1 MKTCPFFG
9 ICGGC
14 RYDFT
19 APDYR
24 DKKMDLIRDWEL
36 SFEPFWTDA
45 GARRRADFAFAG
57 GRFGFFVGGRKDIVQ
72 ITHCQNLVPEINMV
86 LPKIAALP
94 FDGAGA
100 ALVTACENG
109 IDLAV
114 TSNVPYF
121 SREFKSA
128 ATGAGCIRVTWNGT
142 VVCQTDT
149 PRVRFGDA
157 VVDYPAGAFLQP
169 TMDSERAMRAF
180 VVKNAAGAKHI
191 ADLFCGIGNFTYA
204 LGVAGQGRDGAS
216 KTSVDGRG
224 RDGASK
230 TSVDGQGRDGASKT
244 SVDGFDIIGIG
255 VKRDLFK
262 NPLTAKMLNSYDLV
276 VMDPPRAGADAQ
288 CHELARSNV
297 RRVIYVSCNPNTLRR
312 DTETLMRAGFTV
324 RDIAAF
330 DQFVGSP
337 HWELAVVFEK

>member
-24 DKKMDLIRDWEL
+24 DKKLDLIHNWEL
-36 SFEPFWTDA
+36 SFEPFWTEA
-45 GARRRADFAFAG
+45 GARRRADFAFAD

-72 ITHCQNLVPEINMV
+72 ITHCQNLVSEINRV

-94 FDGAGA
+94 FDGAGS

-114 TSNVPYF
+114 ASNVPYF
-121 SREFKSA
+121 SREFKTA
-128 ATGAGCIRVTWNGT
+128 AAGAGCIRVTWNGT

-149 PRVRFGDA
+149 PRVRFGGV

-169 TMDSERAMRAF
+169 TMDSERAMRTF

-204 LGVAGQGRDGAS
+204 LGA
-216 KTSVDGRG
+216 
-224 RDGASK
+224 
-230 TSVDGQGRDGASKT
+230 
-244 SVDGFDIIGIG
+244 DGFDIMGIG

-262 NPLTAKMLNSYDLV
+262 NPLSAKMLNNYDLV

-288 CHELARSNV
+288 CKELARSNV

-312 DTETLMRAGFTV
+312 DTEILMRAGFTV

-337 HWELAVVFEK
+337 HWELAVVFAR

>member
-24 DKKMDLIRDWEL
+24 DKKLDLIHNWEL

-45 GARRRADFAFAG
+45 GARRRADFAFAD
-57 GRFGFFVGGRKDIVQ
+57 GRFGFFVAGRKDIVQ

-94 FDGAGA
+94 FDGAGS

-121 SREFKSA
+121 SREFKTA
-128 ATGAGCIRVTWNGT
+128 AAGAGCIRVTWNGA

-149 PRVRFGDA
+149 PRVRFGNA

-169 TMDSERAMRAF
+169 TADSERAMRAF
-180 VVKNAAGAKHI
+180 VVKNATGAKHI

-204 LGVAGQGRDGAS
+204 LGA
-216 KTSVDGRG
+216 
-224 RDGASK
+224 
-230 TSVDGQGRDGASKT
+230 
-244 SVDGFDIIGIG
+244 DGFDIMGIG

-262 NPLTAKMLNSYDLV
+262 NPLSAKMLNNYDLV

-288 CHELARSNV
+288 CRELARSNV

-312 DTETLMRAGFTV
+312 DTEILMRAGFMV

>member
-24 DKKMDLIRDWEL
+24 DKKLDLIHNWEL
-36 SFEPFWTDA
+36 SFEPFWTDV
-45 GARRRADFAFAG
+45 GARRRADFAFAD

-94 FDGAGA
+94 FDGAGS

-121 SREFKSA
+121 SREFKTA
-128 ATGAGCIRVTWNGT
+128 AAGAGCIRVTWNGA

-149 PRVRFGDA
+149 PRVRFGGV

-169 TMDSERAMRAF
+169 TMDSERAMRTF

-204 LGVAGQGRDGAS
+204 LGA
-216 KTSVDGRG
+216 
-224 RDGASK
+224 
-230 TSVDGQGRDGASKT
+230 
-244 SVDGFDIIGIG
+244 DGFDIMGIG

-262 NPLTAKMLNSYDLV
+262 NPLSAKMLNSYDLV

-288 CHELARSNV
+288 CKELARSNV

-312 DTETLMRAGFTV
+312 DTEILMRAGFTV

-337 HWELAVVFEK
+337 HWELAVVFER

>member
-24 DKKMDLIRDWEL
+24 DKKLDLIHNWEL
-36 SFEPFWTDA
+36 SFEPFWTEA
-45 GARRRADFAFAG
+45 GARRRADFAFAD

-72 ITHCQNLVPEINMV
+72 ITHCQNLVSEINRV

-94 FDGAGA
+94 FDGAGS

-121 SREFKSA
+121 SREFKTA
-128 ATGAGCIRVTWNGT
+128 AAGAGCIRVTWNGA

-149 PRVRFGDA
+149 PRVRFGGV

-169 TMDSERAMRAF
+169 TADSERAMRAF

-204 LGVAGQGRDGAS
+204 LGA
-216 KTSVDGRG
+216 
-224 RDGASK
+224 
-230 TSVDGQGRDGASKT
+230 
-244 SVDGFDIIGIG
+244 DGFDIMGIG

-262 NPLTAKMLNSYDLV
+262 NPLTAKMLNNYDLV

-288 CHELARSNV
+288 CRELARSNV

-337 HWELAVVFEK
+337 HWELAVVFER

>member
-24 DKKMDLIRDWEL
+24 DKKLDLIHNWEL
-36 SFEPFWTDA
+36 SFEPFWTDV
-45 GARRRADFAFAG
+45 GARRRADFAFAD

-72 ITHCQNLVPEINMV
+72 ITHCQNLVSEINRV

-94 FDGAGA
+94 FDGAGS

-121 SREFKSA
+121 SREFKTA
-128 ATGAGCIRVTWNGT
+128 ATGAGCIRVTWNGA

-149 PRVRFGDA
+149 PRVRFGG
-157 VVDYPAGAFLQP
+157 VVADYPAGAFLQP

-204 LGVAGQGRDGAS
+204 LGA
-216 KTSVDGRG
+216 
-224 RDGASK
+224 
-230 TSVDGQGRDGASKT
+230 
-244 SVDGFDIIGIG
+244 DGFDIMGIG

-262 NPLTAKMLNSYDLV
+262 NPLSAKMLNNYDLV

-288 CHELARSNV
+288 CRELARSNV

-312 DTETLMRAGFTV
+312 DTEILMRAGFTV

-337 HWELAVVFEK
+337 HWELAVVFER

>member
-24 DKKMDLIRDWEL
+24 DKKLDLIHNWEL

-45 GARRRADFAFAG
+45 GARRRADFAFAD

-72 ITHCQNLVPEINMV
+72 ITHCQNLVPEINRV

-94 FDGAGA
+94 FDGAGS

-121 SREFKSA
+121 SREFKTA
-128 ATGAGCIRVTWNGT
+128 AAGAGCIRVTWNGA

-149 PRVRFGDA
+149 PRVRFGGV

-169 TMDSERAMRAF
+169 TADSERAMRAF

-204 LGVAGQGRDGAS
+204 LGA
-216 KTSVDGRG
+216 
-224 RDGASK
+224 
-230 TSVDGQGRDGASKT
+230 
-244 SVDGFDIIGIG
+244 DGFDIMGIG

-262 NPLTAKMLNSYDLV
+262 NPLTAKMLNNYDLV

-288 CHELARSNV
+288 CKELARSNV

>member
-24 DKKMDLIRDWEL
+24 DKKLDLIHNWEL
-36 SFEPFWTDA
+36 SFEPFWTEA
-45 GARRRADFAFAG
+45 GARRRADFAFAD

-72 ITHCQNLVPEINMV
+72 ITHCQNLVSEINRV

-94 FDGAGA
+94 FDGAGS

-114 TSNVPYF
+114 ASNVPYF
-121 SREFKSA
+121 SREFKTA
-128 ATGAGCIRVTWNGT
+128 AAGAGCIRVTWNGT

-149 PRVRFGDA
+149 PRVRFGGV

-169 TMDSERAMRAF
+169 TMDSERAMRTF

-204 LGVAGQGRDGAS
+204 LGA
-216 KTSVDGRG
+216 
-224 RDGASK
+224 
-230 TSVDGQGRDGASKT
+230 
-244 SVDGFDIIGIG
+244 DGFDIMGIG

-262 NPLTAKMLNSYDLV
+262 NPLSAKMLNSYDLV

-288 CHELARSNV
+288 CKELARSNV

-312 DTETLMRAGFTV
+312 DTEILMRAGFTV

-337 HWELAVVFEK
+337 HWELAVVFER

>member
-24 DKKMDLIRDWEL
+24 DKKLDLIHNWEL

-45 GARRRADFAFAG
+45 GARRRADFAFAD

-72 ITHCQNLVPEINMV
+72 ITHCQNLVPEINRV

-94 FDGAGA
+94 FDGAGS

-121 SREFKSA
+121 SREFKTA
-128 ATGAGCIRVTWNGT
+128 AAGAGCIRVTWNGA

-149 PRVRFGDA
+149 PRVRFGGV

-169 TMDSERAMRAF
+169 TADSERAMRAF

-204 LGVAGQGRDGAS
+204 LGA
-216 KTSVDGRG
+216 
-224 RDGASK
+224 
-230 TSVDGQGRDGASKT
+230 
-244 SVDGFDIIGIG
+244 DGFDIMGIG

-262 NPLTAKMLNSYDLV
+262 NPLTAKMLNNYDLV

-288 CHELARSNV
+288 CKELARSNV

-312 DTETLMRAGFTV
+312 DTETLMHAGFTV

-337 HWELAVVFEK
+337 HWELAVVFAR

>member
-24 DKKMDLIRDWEL
+24 DKKLDLIHNWEL

-45 GARRRADFAFAG
+45 GARRRADFAFAD
-57 GRFGFFVGGRKDIVQ
+57 GRFGFFVGGHKDIVQ
-72 ITHCQNLVPEINMV
+72 ITHCQNLVSEINRV
-86 LPKIAALP
+86 LPKIAVLP

-121 SREFKSA
+121 SREFKTA
-128 ATGAGCIRVTWNGT
+128 AAGAGCIRVTWNGA

-149 PRVRFGDA
+149 PRMRFGDV

-169 TMDSERAMRAF
+169 TADSERAMRTF
-180 VVKNAAGAKHI
+180 VMKNATGAKHI

-204 LGVAGQGRDGAS
+204 LDA
-216 KTSVDGRG
+216 
-224 RDGASK
+224 
-230 TSVDGQGRDGASKT
+230 
-244 SVDGFDIIGIG
+244 DGFDIMGIG

-262 NPLTAKMLNSYDLV
+262 NPLTAKMLNNYDLV

-288 CHELARSNV
+288 CKELARSNV

-312 DTETLMRAGFTV
+312 DTEILMRAGFTV
-324 RDIAAF
+324 RDIAVF

-337 HWELAVVFEK
+337 HWELAVVFER

>member
-24 DKKMDLIRDWEL
+24 DKKLDLIHNWEL

-45 GARRRADFAFAG
+45 GARRRADFAFAD

-72 ITHCQNLVPEINMV
+72 ITHCQNLVPEINRV

-94 FDGAGA
+94 FDGAGS

-121 SREFKSA
+121 SREFKTA
-128 ATGAGCIRVTWNGT
+128 AAGAGCIRVTWNGA

-149 PRVRFGDA
+149 PRVRFGGV

-169 TMDSERAMRAF
+169 TADSERAMRTF
-180 VVKNAAGAKHI
+180 VVKNATGAKHI

-204 LGVAGQGRDGAS
+204 LGA
-216 KTSVDGRG
+216 
-224 RDGASK
+224 
-230 TSVDGQGRDGASKT
+230 
-244 SVDGFDIIGIG
+244 DGFDIMGIG

-262 NPLTAKMLNSYDLV
+262 NPLTAKMLNNYDLV

-288 CHELARSNV
+288 CKELARSNV

>member
-24 DKKMDLIRDWEL
+24 DKKLDLIHNWEL

-45 GARRRADFAFAG
+45 GARRRADFAFAD

-72 ITHCQNLVPEINMV
+72 ITHCQNLVSEINRV

-94 FDGAGA
+94 FDGAGS

-114 TSNVPYF
+114 ASNVPYF
-121 SREFKSA
+121 SREFKTA
-128 ATGAGCIRVTWNGT
+128 ATGAGCIRVTWNGA

-149 PRVRFGDA
+149 PRVRFGGV

-169 TMDSERAMRAF
+169 TADSERAMRTF
-180 VVKNAAGAKHI
+180 VVKNATGAKHI

-204 LGVAGQGRDGAS
+204 LGADGH
-216 KTSVDGRG
+216 G

-244 SVDGFDIIGIG
+244 SIDGFDIVGPFN
-255 VKRDLFK
+255 KRDLFK
-262 NPLTAKMLNSYDLV
+262 NPLTAKMLNNYDLV

-288 CHELARSNV
+288 CKELARSNV

-337 HWELAVVFEK
+337 HWELAVVFQK

>member
-24 DKKMDLIRDWEL
+24 DKKLDLIHNWEL

-45 GARRRADFAFAG
+45 GARRRADFAFAD
-57 GRFGFFVGGRKDIVQ
+57 GRFGFFVGGHKDIVQ
-72 ITHCQNLVPEINMV
+72 ITHCQNLVSEINRV
-86 LPKIAALP
+86 LPKIAVLP
-94 FDGAGA
+94 FDGAGS

-121 SREFKSA
+121 SREFKTA
-128 ATGAGCIRVTWNGT
+128 AAGAGCIRVTWNGA

-149 PRVRFGDA
+149 PRMRFGDV

-169 TMDSERAMRAF
+169 TADSERAMRTF
-180 VVKNAAGAKHI
+180 VMKNATGAKHI

-204 LGVAGQGRDGAS
+204 LDA
-216 KTSVDGRG
+216 
-224 RDGASK
+224 
-230 TSVDGQGRDGASKT
+230 
-244 SVDGFDIIGIG
+244 DGFDIMGIG

-262 NPLTAKMLNSYDLV
+262 NPLTAKMLNNYDLV

-288 CHELARSNV
+288 CKELARSNV

-312 DTETLMRAGFTV
+312 DTEILMRAGFTV

-337 HWELAVVFEK
+337 HWELAVVFQK

>member
-24 DKKMDLIRDWEL
+24 DKKLDLIHNWEL
-36 SFEPFWTDA
+36 SFEPFWTDV
-45 GARRRADFAFAG
+45 GARRRADFAFAD

-94 FDGAGA
+94 FDGAGS

-121 SREFKSA
+121 SREFKTA
-128 ATGAGCIRVTWNGT
+128 AAGAGCIRVTWNGAI
-142 VVCQTDT
+142 VCQTDT
-149 PRVRFGDA
+149 PRVRFGNA

-169 TMDSERAMRAF
+169 TADSERAMRTF
-180 VVKNAAGAKHI
+180 VMKNAAGAKHI

-204 LGVAGQGRDGAS
+204 LGA
-216 KTSVDGRG
+216 
-224 RDGASK
+224 
-230 TSVDGQGRDGASKT
+230 
-244 SVDGFDIIGIG
+244 DGFDIMGIG

-288 CHELARSNV
+288 CKELARSNV

-312 DTETLMRAGFTV
+312 DTEILMRAGFTV